1 MSLTIETI
9 FGRRSDLWPAPLW
22 YSSDLRSVCVA
33 DSILITRIDGH
44 QSSPIADSSKL
55 LQISRSLTRVP
66 RGFCP
71 ILTMLNGMP
80 SKLFNLQYSK

>member
-33 DSILITRIDGH
+33 DSMEFL
-44 QSSPIADSSKL
+44 SSGRLGCADKTGNVFSVLGSSHE
-55 LQISRSLTRVP
+55 
-66 RGFCP
+66 
-71 ILTMLNGMP
+71 
-80 SKLFNLQYSK
+80 